1 MPPPG
6 RTYPVPSCTHRS
18 CGCLPTSRWRRKR
31 RPWRPAA
38 CSERGAAGAGSAAA
52 APHLK
57 PAPGGGWRRGVGTVR
72 PRRPPRT
79 RPHRR
84 GTALPP
90 RGRGA
95 RRDAEGTGRGAAP
108 RPSRPGTPP
117 APASLLKERAGRTT
131 SGTQR
136 ERLLSENTGS

>member
-90 RGRGA
+90 P
-95 RRDAEGTGRGAAP
+95 GTGR
-108 RPSRPGTPP
+108 S
-117 APASLLKERAGRTT
+117 AGR
-131 SGTQR
+131 GGDR
-136 ERLLSENTGS
+136 ERGCSPPEPPRNTPGPRLAAQGTRGPNDERHPT